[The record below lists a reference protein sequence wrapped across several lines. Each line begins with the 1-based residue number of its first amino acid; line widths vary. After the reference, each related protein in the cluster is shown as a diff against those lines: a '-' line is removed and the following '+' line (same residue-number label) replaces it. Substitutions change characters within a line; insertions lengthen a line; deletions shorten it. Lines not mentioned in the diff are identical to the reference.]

1 VKADPTKKVT
11 FNVEEPKPKE
21 AEKVVKPTP
30 DEPVKRKRGRP
41 PKVKPE
47 TTPETPVPVPTQF
60 QLVKQEEN
68 AGIKIVMTRPKRG
81 R

>member
-1 VKADPTKKVT
+1 VKADTTKKVT

-30 DEPVKRKRGRP
+30 EEPVKRKRGRP
-41 PKVKPE
+41 PKFKPE
-47 TTPETPVPVPTQF
+47 TTPETPVPTQF
-60 QLVKQEEN
+60 QLVKQEKN
-68 AGIKIVMTRPKRG
+68 AGIKIVMTRPKRD